1 VEGGDGSRAPLWL
14 LPGWEEPLPA
24 VHDRARPGLAL
35 VLSALTLAAAAP
47 AYLFLAPESR
57 WEPESLL
64 IALVILAFV
73 SYNAAAAVRGMVTLD
88 ASFVV
93 ALVALVFLGPVPAA
107 CVFALPEISAWIERR
122 RIVSL
127 LGNTAAA
134 LWGVLAAALT
144 LEVLNSG
151 VPLHP
156 GLEDLPAIA
165 VAGGVLLIVAYLVT
179 TLLVS
184 VVWEGLKLRPLI
196 EQEIAELAPACVIL
210 LVIGTVTTLLYEELG
225 PAGLAPLA
233 LLVLLPRALVPRLSQ
248 ARDPAKL
255 DRTAA
260 ISLYSR
266 AIAEG
271 LELDAAQKRVLL
283 DAATHLGDAK
293 RLTRIEDF
301 ERVMQTVLYSRERW
315 DGKGG
320 FPGVLSGDAIPVES
334 RVLAVAEQLGSMT
347 AFGTRGLSP
356 GQAIAA
362 LVARAGTEFDPR
374 VVSAARWAIEENM
387 FVSPRPVVEPAPP
400 VIRAAP
406 RTNRPAGRTRS
417 TQIP

>member
-1 VEGGDGSRAPLWL
+1 VHHRAKL
-14 LPGWEEPLPA
+14 
-24 VHDRARPGLAL
+24 GLAL

-47 AYLFLAPESR
+47 AYLFLAPDSR

-64 IALVILAFV
+64 VVLVILAFA
-73 SYNAAAAVRGMVTLD
+73 SYSAAAAVRGMVTFD
-88 ASFVV
+88 ASFIV
-93 ALVALVFLGPVPAA
+93 ALIALVFLGPVPAA
-107 CVFALPEISAWIERR
+107 CVFALPEISAWLERR

-127 LGNTAAA
+127 LGNTAAC

-144 LEVLNSG
+144 LELLTSG
-151 VPLHP
+151 IPLHP
-156 GLEDLPAIA
+156 GLADLPA
-165 VAGGVLLIVAYLVT
+165 VAFAGAVLLVVAYLVA
-179 TLLVS
+179 TLLVT

-196 EQEIAELAPACVIL
+196 EQEIAELAPACAVL
-210 LVIGTVTTLLYEELG
+210 LAIGTATTLLYEELG

-233 LLVLLPRALVPRLSQ
+233 LVVLLPRALVPRLSQ
-248 ARDPAKL
+248 SRDPAKL
-255 DRTAA
+255 DRAAA
-260 ISLYSR
+260 ISLYAR

-271 LELDAAQKRVLL
+271 LELDTTERHVLV

-301 ERVMQTVLYSRERW
+301 DRVMQTVLYCRERW

-347 AFGTRGLSP
+347 AAGTRGLSP

-362 LVARAGTEFDPR
+362 LVARAGTEFDPK
-374 VVSAARWAIEENM
+374 VVSAARWAIEENVL
-387 FVSPRPVVEPAPP
+387 VSPRTAGEPASAA
-400 VIRAAP
+400 IRAAP
-406 RTNRPAGRTRS
+406 RTSRPAGRTRS
-417 TQIP
+417 TQSP

>member
-1 VEGGDGSRAPLWL
+1 M
-14 LPGWEEPLPA
+14 
-24 VHDRARPGLAL
+24 HDRARLGLAL

-64 IALVILAFV
+64 VVLVVLAFV
-73 SYNAAAAVRGMVTLD
+73 SYSAAAAVRGMVTLD
-88 ASFVV
+88 ASFIVT
-93 ALVALVFLGPVPAA
+93 LVALVFLGPVPAA

-144 LEVLNSG
+144 LEVLTSG
-151 VPLHP
+151 VPVHP
-156 GLEDLPAIA
+156 GLEDLPAVA
-165 VAGGVLLIVAYLVT
+165 VAGAVLLIVAYLVT
-179 TLLVS
+179 TVLVS

-196 EQEIAELAPACVIL
+196 EQEITELAPACVVL

-271 LELDAAQKRVLL
+271 LELDATQKRVLL

-301 ERVMQTVLYSRERW
+301 EPVMQTVLYCRERW

-347 AFGTRGLSP
+347 ASGTRGLSP

-362 LVARAGTEFDPR
+362 LVARAGTELDPKA
-374 VVSAARWAIEENM
+374 VSAARWAIEENM
-387 FVSPRPVVEPAPP
+387 YVSPRTAVEPAAPAA
-400 VIRAAP
+400 IRAAR

-417 TQIP
+417 TQSP